1 MCQRLH
7 FNKINIDSQSQEYFN
22 ILQKQYADL
31 FHLKE
36 GNDHSKIVICDEEF
50 MILGSFN
57 WLSFGGNAD
66 RDGESRGETSN
77 INKNFTLVLQ
87 NLTESRGKWCYNYSG
102 IQQKRFTYAPILNY

>member
-1 MCQRLH
+1 MH

-36 GNDHSKIVICDEEF
+36 DNDHSKIVICDEEF

-77 INKNFTLVLQ
+77 INKNL
-87 NLTESRGKWCYNYSG
+87 ESIRKEKAKFIEFLS
-102 IQQKRFTYAPILNY
+102 FL